1 MTTINSFA
9 PWQQVIPE
17 GANCLQLEL
26 VEGSIRELTM
36 VMIGRFFVFG
46 LLEDRRSWC
55 LIRLSRV
62 LSIRFQT
69 QNTYPASSVSW
80 TRKAAGELIAS
91 LALPARA
98 TIGFCEQPKRK
109 VDLVVL
115 GATRSLVATDS
126 YLMPFIPLQA
136 ISYLEISH
144 I

>member
-1 MTTINSFA
+1 
-9 PWQQVIPE
+9 
-17 GANCLQLEL
+17 
-26 VEGSIRELTM
+26 M
-36 VMIGRFFVFG
+36 VKIGRFFVFG

-62 LSIRFQT
+62 LSIGFQT
-69 QNTYPASSVSW
+69 QNLNPASSVSW
-80 TRKAAGELIAS
+80 TRKTAGELIAS

-98 TIGFCEQPKRK
+98 TIGFCEQPQRK

-136 ISYLEISH
+136 ISYLEISPT
-144 I
+144 